1 MLLAGSKAIAADLF
15 GGTPS
20 VVATYQLGTP
30 SSPAPVKVPSPNS
43 AYSNVHNFL
52 GAGFANGGAAGGGGI
67 TRLVADDLTPIG
79 GGTVTTG
86 KFSVVNLSANPI
98 TARPRIRFYLDN
110 GGVPGNVI
118 TGFTFNPITFNGN
131 SATVFNYNAT
141 GLVIP
146 NAKFWAGETFDN
158 VDATSLDGTTG
169 ASDADLNNLGQA
181 IFSPAGVGSSAD
193 VAFETT
199 APGAFLSNSPP
210 GSTFNFSGNPPAN
223 FGWEFVVP
231 GVPEPTTLS
240 LAGLGLLALVGRR
253 R

>member
-1 MLLAGSKAIAADLF
+1 MLRHLSAVCVVFSLMLLAGSKAIAADQF

-20 VVATYQLGTP
+20 VVATYQIGTP
-30 SSPAPVKVPSPNS
+30 SSPAPVKVPSPDS
-43 AYSNVHNFL
+43 AYSNVDNFL
-52 GAGFANGGAAGGGGI
+52 GAGFVNGGAAGGGGI
-67 TRLVADDLTPIG
+67 TRLVADDITPIG
-79 GGTVTTG
+79 GGTVTLA

-98 TARPRIRFYLDN
+98 TARPRIRFYVDN
-110 GGVPGNVI
+110 G
-118 TGFTFNPITFNGN
+118 
-131 SATVFNYNAT
+131 
-141 GLVIP
+141 
-146 NAKFWAGETFDN
+146 GETFDN

-193 VAFETT
+193 IAFETT
-199 APGAFLSNSPP
+199 NPGAFLSNSPP